1 MSGRRLSL
9 LSSLGAL
16 SLFVVAMVG
25 FRVVYSGSPHYGGL
39 IWNVVLAWIPFVLA
53 LLVYDGFRRGAG
65 RTGLVAA
72 AALWLLFFPNAPYL
86 VTDFKHLRGWTE
98 MPIWYDVVLLTAAAW
113 AGLLLGFTS
122 LWLMQAVVRRL
133 VGALNAWV
141 FVLGVLA
148 LSSFGIYL
156 GRFERW
162 NSWDLFV
169 RPKPLFAEVV
179 AQVANP
185 LDYPRTVAVT
195 VLFTSFLSATYLV
208 FYAFARLGL
217 AERGDRG

>member
-1 MSGRRLSL
+1 MAR
-9 LSSLGAL
+9 
-16 SLFVVAMVG
+16 
-25 FRVVYSGSPHYGGL
+25 
-39 IWNVVLAWIPFVLA
+39 
-53 LLVYDGFRRGAG
+53 
-65 RTGLVAA
+65 
-72 AALWLLFFPNAPYL
+72 ALWLLFFPNAPYI
-86 VTDFKHLRGWTE
+86 VTDLKWLRDWGGA
-98 MPIWYDVVLLTAAAW
+98 PIWFDVVLVTTAAW
-113 AGLLLGFTS
+113 AGLALGFIS
-122 LWLMQAVVRRL
+122 LYLMQAVARRT
-133 VGALNAWV
+133 VGAVNSWLAV
-141 FVLGVLA
+141 LAVLG